1 MVKMKIY
8 DEITKIAA
16 NEWISTKSNGKNYTF
31 RNSTESHKI
40 MQRKDLDEAGK
51 IKLLTKGN
59 LMKKAD
65 NDTASTKDWE
75 ETFNALKGEKQ
86 KQASG
91 SSYQA
96 LLKIID
102 GDK

>member
-1 MVKMKIY
+1 MGKMKIY

-16 NEWISTKSNGKNYTF
+16 N
-31 RNSTESHKI
+31 
-40 MQRKDLDEAGK
+40 
-51 IKLLTKGN
+51 
-59 LMKKAD
+59 
-65 NDTASTKDWE
+65 DTAPTKDWG
-75 ETFNALKGEKQ
+75 ETFNALKGKKQ